1 MTTSDPIIVS
11 QSAASRAHA
20 GAAALSNV
28 GGAQTSS
35 SSQAVPDA
43 QAFNDAVKKF
53 DDALNSLPT
62 VAVVRM

>member
-20 GAAALSNV
+20 GAAALS
-28 GGAQTSS
+28 GAGNTSGSS
-35 SSQAVPDA
+35 SNQAVPDA
-43 QAFNDAVKKF
+43 QAFNDAVTKF
-53 DDALNSLPT
+53 NDALNSLPT

>member
-11 QSAASRAHA
+11 QPSMSRSHS
-20 GAAALSNV
+20 GAAALSNA
-28 GGAQTSS
+28 GGTQGSS
-35 SSQAVPDA
+35 SAQAVPDA